1 MEEIIRKH
9 GQSEDVAEE
18 DIAEAVK
25 LATKLGKIVD
35 RFGIY
40 HFFLVLDALGLF
52 PSRDSR
58 METVYEMA
66 HAAHRAQ
73 TREGDLRRP
82 SFE

>member
-1 MEEIIRKH
+1 MEEIIWEH

-52 PSRDSR
+52 PNRDNR
-58 METVYEMA
+58 MKTVYEMA
-66 HAAHRAQ
+66 LAAHRAK
-73 TREGDLRRP
+73 TRDVDL
-82 SFE
+82 